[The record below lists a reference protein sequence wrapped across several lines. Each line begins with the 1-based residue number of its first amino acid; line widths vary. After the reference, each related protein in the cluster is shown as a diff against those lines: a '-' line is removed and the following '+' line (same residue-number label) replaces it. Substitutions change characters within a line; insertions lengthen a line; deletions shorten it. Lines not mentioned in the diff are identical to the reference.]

1 MQDPSLRRQSYP
13 YIVLCVLILF
23 SFCFCVWVESI
34 STKVLDLSNKMLQKD
49 LLHVLCFTWY
59 NRTMPLDNQ
68 VNIRVDDDL
77 LYKIKLLAKQRY
89 STPSQI
95 VRQAVAE
102 YLEKK
107 TVKVTS

>member
-1 MQDPSLRRQSYP
+1 
-13 YIVLCVLILF
+13 
-23 SFCFCVWVESI
+23 
-34 STKVLDLSNKMLQKD
+34 
-49 LLHVLCFTWY
+49 
-59 NRTMPLDNQ
+59 MPLDNQ

-102 YLEKK
+102 YLEKMAAK
-107 TVKVTS
+107 SKS